1 MKILDR
7 KILFD
12 ISLKKSQR
20 KGSELCVERIG
31 GIVDDIDKRILKT
44 LQLSGRKKNADLA
57 RELGVAPSTML
68 ERIRRLEEGGV
79 VRGYRA
85 SLEPSMLGLTIQGFI
100 SITLDHHRMEDLQ
113 DFEDRIRKIPYVR
126 ACYNLTGRF
135 DYLLHVAVRDL
146 EQLSLLIKTQIASL
160 PGVSRSESFLVLS
173 EVKPDGGWPIED
185 ELFIESLEN
194 GQAKNQSESLKGGN

>member
-1 MKILDR
+1 M
-7 KILFD
+7 
-12 ISLKKSQR
+12 
-20 KGSELCVERIG
+20 
-31 GIVDDIDKRILKT
+31 DDIDKRILKT